1 METNILSSEKKY
13 NSLLHISFMAVIMK
27 KLQQNNILSD
37 TKAGQVSKA
46 LLGRKPIQVTC
57 LPPDLALMDAQSIP

>member
-13 NSLLHISFMAVIMK
+13 NSRFHISFTAVIMK
-27 KLQQNNILSD
+27 KLQRNNILSD
-37 TKAGQVSKA
+37 TKAGQASKA

-57 LPPDLALMDAQSIP
+57 LPPDLVLMDAQSIP